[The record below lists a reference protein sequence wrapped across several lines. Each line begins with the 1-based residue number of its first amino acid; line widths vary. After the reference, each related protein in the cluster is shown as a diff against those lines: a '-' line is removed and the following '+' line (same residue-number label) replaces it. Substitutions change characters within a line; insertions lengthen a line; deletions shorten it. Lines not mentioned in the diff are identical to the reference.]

1 MNNIYDVIIIGSGP
15 GGLSAGIY
23 SARSK
28 LKTLII
34 EKNLFGGQILN
45 TGVIENYPGSIEDET
60 GASLAKRMIKQ
71 CEKFGAEFIKD
82 KVLDIELNKEI
93 KTIKCKNNTYK
104 TKSVIIATGCKHKN
118 LNVDREDEFL
128 GRGLSYCAICDGHL
142 FEDLHVYVAGG
153 GESAVKESLYLSKF
167 AKKVTILSKYDE
179 LKCSGYIEEK
189 CREKDN
195 IEIINN
201 VKIIELLGRDVLN
214 GIKVKNLK
222 TNEESVFIA
231 DEDDEIIGLFVFV
244 GLKSQTDLFKGL
256 LNLDEKGYIKTD
268 ENMKTNID
276 GVYAI
281 GDCRSK
287 DLRQVITACND
298 GAIETF
304 EEEVLKYKGKVVVE
318 FWSETCQPCKELL
331 PGVEAL
337 SKKYNKSMKFCDIDT
352 KRAPRIAIKQKV
364 LSLPVIRIY
373 EDGKILDETSNGD
386 VTIEKIENMI
396 KKFV

>member
-1 MNNIYDVIIIGSGP
+1 
-15 GGLSAGIY
+15 
-23 SARSK
+23 
-28 LKTLII
+28 
-34 EKNLFGGQILN
+34 
-45 TGVIENYPGSIEDET
+45 
-60 GASLAKRMIKQ
+60 
-71 CEKFGAEFIKD
+71 
-82 KVLDIELNKEI
+82 
-93 KTIKCKNNTYK
+93 
-104 TKSVIIATGCKHKN
+104 
-118 LNVDREDEFL
+118 
-128 GRGLSYCAICDGHL
+128 
-142 FEDLHVYVAGG
+142 
-153 GESAVKESLYLSKF
+153 
-167 AKKVTILSKYDE
+167 
-179 LKCSGYIEEK
+179 
-189 CREKDN
+189 
-195 IEIINN
+195 
-201 VKIIELLGRDVLN
+201 
-214 GIKVKNLK
+214 
-222 TNEESVFIA
+222 
-231 DEDDEIIGLFVFV
+231 
-244 GLKSQTDLFKGL
+244 
-256 LNLDEKGYIKTD
+256 
-268 ENMKTNID
+268 MKTNID

-298 GAIETF
+298 GAIAAINVEKYINQINLGAILMISVNKETF